1 MSIQDQSYPLPR
13 VDGYFQ
19 PFSPRCLQAVVAV
32 APMMVKHLDVIQ
44 LEHVVF

>member
-19 PFSPRCLQAVVAV
+19 PFSPGGLQAVVAM
-32 APMMVKHLDVIQ
+32 APMMVKH
-44 LEHVVF
+44 